1 MKKIHLWQARLKTL
15 LGQWPGLVHSSPR
28 QSCSCPSLASHI
40 GQGLVC
46 PLSAGFSRLPAHSL
60 TSMCPHS
67 TAWTWIL
74 DRSFLC
80 HHCQWFFR
88 RSFILSHS
96 PCIRKYTQ
104 MSKVSQKKSSLT
116 TTPRGNHFLAQ
127 VKSLW
132 VSSSGVIVRCW
143 SWWRSLSIQR
153 LHSPSPYE
161 LPSYGWWLAS
171 KPFAVIIPTIETHSL
186 SVTVCYS
193 NFM

>member
-1 MKKIHLWQARLKTL
+1 MARPSALFPQTEL
-15 LGQWPGLVHSSPR
+15 FLPEPCEPYRAGLGLP
-28 QSCSCPSLASHI
+28 
-40 GQGLVC
+40 LVC
-46 PLSAGFSRLPAHSL
+46 RIFSPHCTH